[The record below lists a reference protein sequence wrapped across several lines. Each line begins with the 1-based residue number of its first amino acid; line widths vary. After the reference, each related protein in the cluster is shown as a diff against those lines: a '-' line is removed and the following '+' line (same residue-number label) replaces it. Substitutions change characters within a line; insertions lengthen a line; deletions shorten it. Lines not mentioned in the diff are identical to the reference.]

1 MDFIAL
7 NTINA
12 IETTKATNNTNMLK
26 QPTGTNHVQFRFH
39 QFGLGARG
47 IGGGFCSMEFFYVSR
62 EAFCNHSLYLALR
75 PRLDGSGQ
83 CQAELTP

>member
-1 MDFIAL
+1 VDFIAL

-39 QFGLGARG
+39 QLGLGGRG
-47 IGGGFCSMEFFYVSR
+47 TGGGFCSMEFFYVSR
-62 EAFCNHSLYLALR
+62 GAFCNHSLYLALR
-75 PRLDGSGQ
+75 SRLDGPSQRHAGW
-83 CQAELTP
+83 LP